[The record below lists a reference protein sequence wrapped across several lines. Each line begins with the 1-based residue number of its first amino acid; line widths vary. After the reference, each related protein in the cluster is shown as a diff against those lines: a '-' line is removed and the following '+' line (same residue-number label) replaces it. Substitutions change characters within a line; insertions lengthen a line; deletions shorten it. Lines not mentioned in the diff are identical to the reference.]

1 MLVKKLDGDQ
11 QPSVNRGL
19 EENNVI
25 AKSNGS
31 QQSSKLPA
39 PWVSIQLLQ
48 LGVIQGPFC
57 SSLSLAN
64 ANCSGVFT
72 TLVQAYIQK
81 SLEQSGW
88 IELLCLPLF
97 SPASDAQ

>member
-1 MLVKKLDGDQ
+1 M
-11 QPSVNRGL
+11 
-19 EENNVI
+19 
-25 AKSNGS
+25 AHSNLQNFLLLGF
-31 QQSSKLPA
+31 Q
-39 PWVSIQLLQ
+39 VLQ

-64 ANCSGVFT
+64 DNCSGVFT
-72 TLVQAYIQK
+72 TLVQTYIQK

-88 IELLCLPLF
+88 FELLCLPLF